1 MVFFLLFYYIYVY
14 MIIRTTPHGEENR
27 YYLTHTVDGRLRSFS
42 ISLPI
47 SLSFTLSEIYAE
59 PPLDGDPL
67 TKYIYSTPLD
77 GDHLTSARW

>member
-1 MVFFLLFYYIYVY
+1 MVDYAL
-14 MIIRTTPHGEENR
+14 
-27 YYLTHTVDGRLRSFS
+27 
-42 ISLPI
+42 SLSLSLSS